1 MQTLFQ
7 DLRFGGRM
15 LLRKPGFTLIAIMTL
30 ALGIGANTA
39 IFSIVDA
46 VLLRS
51 LPYKDPERLALV
63 QETLP
68 KLGWYFGGI
77 SAAETLDYV
86 AGNEVFSETA
96 IYTTLTLNLT
106 GAREPQRV
114 QTARVTPSL
123 FPLLGVSPLLG
134 RTFSSDEDRVGQNRV
149 VLLSRGLWRRRFG
162 ADPSVV
168 GQTVK
173 LDEEPYTIVG
183 IMPESLQF
191 PHTDSTFAEAV
202 EIWMPLALTDEEKAS
217 RANNLQYGLIGRLK
231 PGATIAAAQANMEAV
246 AARIQRDHP
255 QIYKGNVEIAASV
268 IGLQDQVVKNVRPLL
283 TFLLA
288 AVGLVLLI
296 ACANVANLM
305 LAQGAARRK
314 EIAIRAA
321 IGAGRWRIVRQ
332 LLTESM
338 LLAACSGM
346 VGLLLGVWAIDLII
360 KFGPDD
366 VPRLI
371 EAGLDWRVFSFTLST
386 SLLTGA
392 LFGLI
397 PAVYGT
403 RLDLTTAIKEAGRG
417 SGAGEGKW
425 LRQFLVMTETAVA
438 LVLLVGAGLMI
449 NSFVR
454 LLLVP
459 PGFNPE
465 GVVAARTELPAERYP
480 EAARGH
486 AAYRQIL
493 ERLSALPGVTDVGV
507 ASTLPLTGDW
517 QIGFRSEDGGEKAIY
532 TANGSWVSEDYFRAM
547 GIGLRK
553 GRTFTVDDRPETA
566 PAIVIN
572 ETMARTIWPGQEA
585 IGKRIK
591 WGGWNP
597 KGWLTVVGVVAD
609 VKLTTLE
616 AENKPTVFMPIF
628 QIPRLRRDAIFI
640 VRTTADPAALT
651 GAMRQEINAVDPDL
665 PVYNIRTMN
674 QVIADSVAQRRFA
687 MLLLGCFAIA
697 ALLLA
702 SIGLY
707 GVLSYTV
714 AQRIPEIGIRV
725 ALGAQPR
732 DILTLVVGQ
741 GMKTVLLGVAIGLA
755 ASFGVTRLM
764 TSLLYDVSVYDPLT
778 FISVSVLLVVTALL
792 ASYIPA
798 RRATKVEPIIALR
811 DQ

>member
-46 VLLRS
+46 VLLRP
-51 LPYKDPERLALV
+51 LPYRDPERLALV

-134 RTFSSDEDRVGQNRV
+134 RTFSPDEDRVGQNRV
-149 VLLSRGLWRRRFG
+149 ILLSRGLWRRRFG
-162 ADPSVV
+162 ADPSIV

-191 PHTDSTFAEAV
+191 PHTDSSFAEAV
-202 EIWMPLALTDEEKAS
+202 EVWTPLALTDQEKAS
-217 RANNLQYGLIGRLK
+217 RANNFQYGLIGRLK
-231 PGATIAAAQANMEAV
+231 PGATIAAARANMEAV

-255 QIYKGNVEIAASV
+255 QIYNGNVEIAASV

-305 LAQGAARRK
+305 LARGAARRK

-338 LLAACSGM
+338 LLAACSGI

-397 PAVYGT
+397 PALHST

-417 SGAGEGKW
+417 AGAGEGRR
-425 LRQFLVMTETAVA
+425 LRQFLVMAETAVA

-449 NSFVR
+449 NSFIR
-454 LLLVP
+454 LLRVP

-480 EAARGH
+480 EVARGH

-493 ERLSALPGVTDVGV
+493 ERLSALPGVSQVGV
-507 ASTLPLTGDW
+507 ASTLPLTADW
-517 QIGFRSEDGGEKAIY
+517 QIGFRSEDGGENAIY

-572 ETMARTIWPGQEA
+572 ETMAHTIWPGQEA

-609 VKLTTLE
+609 VKLSTLE
-616 AENKPTVFMPIF
+616 AENKPTIYMPIF

-651 GAMRQEINAVDPDL
+651 AALRQEINAVDPDL

-687 MLLLGCFAIA
+687 MLLLGCFAVA

-707 GVLSYTV
+707 GVLSYSV
-714 AQRIPEIGIRV
+714 AQRTPEIGIRV

-732 DILTLVVGQ
+732 DILRLVVGQ
-741 GMKTVLLGVAIGLA
+741 GMKMVLLGVTVGLI
-755 ASFGVTRLM
+755 ASFAVTRLM
-764 TSLLYDVSVYDPLT
+764 TSLLYQVGAHDPLT
-778 FISVSVLLVVTALL
+778 FMSVSALLILTALL
-792 ASYIPA
+792 ASYLPA
-798 RRATKVEPIIALR
+798 RRATKVAPIIALR